1 MHMPLGHFYLELCV
15 FVDLELEILHQ
26 VLADLLLHA
35 HLVLLTV
42 FGVAAVLFVLVC
54 VVVGVNR
61 GQNGEHYVLPLF
73 LQVEVLKYELLL
85 LGSRLRSL
93 QECCQLVQG
102 TLVEE
107 WGREVD

>member
-15 FVDLELEILHQ
+15 FVYLELEILHQ

-61 GQNGEHYVLPLF
+61 CQNGEHYVLPLF

-85 LGSRLRSL
+85 LGSRL
-93 QECCQLVQG
+93 
-102 TLVEE
+102 
-107 WGREVD
+107 